1 MCVDIAEDSNFLVKL
16 VFLDFDHL
24 PTEEDVNAALVA
36 LVEGD
41 FISVWELVDFL
52 IRRVELETSTGGCSH
67 VHLVHSEERL
77 VVERV
82 EVRAF
87 ALVGELG

>member
-1 MCVDIAEDSNFLVKL
+1 MCVNIAEDSNFLVKL

-52 IRRVELETSTGGCSH
+52 VRRVELETSTGG
-67 VHLVHSEERL
+67 
-77 VVERV
+77 
-82 EVRAF
+82 
-87 ALVGELG
+87 

>member
-1 MCVDIAEDSNFLVKL
+1 VCVDIAEDSNFLVKL

-41 FISVWELVDFL
+41 FISVWELIDFL
-52 IRRVELETSTGGCSH
+52 VRRVELETSTGG
-67 VHLVHSEERL
+67 
-77 VVERV
+77 
-82 EVRAF
+82 
-87 ALVGELG
+87 

>member
-41 FISVWELVDFL
+41 FISVWELIDFL
-52 IRRVELETSTGGCSH
+52 VRRVELETSTGG
-67 VHLVHSEERL
+67 
-77 VVERV
+77 
-82 EVRAF
+82 
-87 ALVGELG
+87 

>member
-52 IRRVELETSTGGCSH
+52 VRRVELETSTGG
-67 VHLVHSEERL
+67 
-77 VVERV
+77 
-82 EVRAF
+82 
-87 ALVGELG
+87 

>member
-24 PTEEDVNAALVA
+24 PTEENVNPALVA

-52 IRRVELETSTGGCSH
+52 VRRVELETSTG
-67 VHLVHSEERL
+67 R
-77 VVERV
+77 
-82 EVRAF
+82 
-87 ALVGELG
+87 